1 MMPVNDLLTGM
12 TMDLKPGRWIL
23 LFTMMV
29 FFAIL
34 ALDISVPAIVLAL
47 MAVSRRLV
55 LESER
60 DSVWKGRTA

>member
-34 ALDISVPAIVLAL
+34 AIDISVPAIVLAL